1 MVKSAMKKP
10 ADNSELSKEIVRTLF
25 FFIKT
30 DLAVHGRITPE
41 TKELF
46 SQYKVPYPDILSLLE
61 EPCLN

>member
-1 MVKSAMKKP
+1 MPEAAK
-10 ADNSELSKEIVRTLF
+10 NSELSKEITRTLF

-30 DLAVHGRITPE
+30 DLAVHGHITPE

-46 SQYKVPYPDILSLLE
+46 AKYKVPYPALLSLLE